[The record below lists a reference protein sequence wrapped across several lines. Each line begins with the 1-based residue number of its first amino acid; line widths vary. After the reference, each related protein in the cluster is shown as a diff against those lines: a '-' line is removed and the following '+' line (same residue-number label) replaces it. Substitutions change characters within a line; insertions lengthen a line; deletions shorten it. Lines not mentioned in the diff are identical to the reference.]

1 MSQGQVDTKKLKK
14 AAVKGAAQLASKIPV
29 VGGIVGG
36 AISQL
41 TNPKLPDDLIEDDKV
56 YNSLYTDLLYGKIR
70 NDKGSLGNFLK
81 DNAGLKNLGQNL
93 KNVAVSAAIG
103 GATKLVSAGL
113 DALVNKKKF
122 TLKKKPLP
130 SVKAPLGQ
138 LYPDN
143 FPSTFAFQSGI
154 TDNIAVNQTQFTHRP
169 GLLGG
174 TFGAGF
180 ELGKAG
186 EKMKIIKLSN
196 NPTQDGLTKGTSN
209 RLDDF
214 YTTTYK
220 GLENKLTGL
229 YKSINLWDAKD
240 TKSGTPNTYETIN
253 GIDYSPIVGSGMDT
267 FNMSIV
273 SQNYGTGD
281 NLIKNTWETKDT
293 TIKYGDKIIAR
304 QRFTNEKTFV
314 DASDKDGGVA
324 LYKNVNKSTTP
335 YYKGQE
341 KYVPYITK
349 KDDVL
354 KNNGYDII
362 NLAINGITLL
372 GTITGL
378 ADNTT
383 PSWTDVKPVGSGFKF
398 YLYDSWEREISFK
411 FQMYADNKEQ
421 LNLIWDKAE
430 SIKKLTLPVPKK
442 SLGVFGQI
450 ISLEIGNII
459 NSPFGFLTTCNLTV
473 SDDTSWEITEGGQ
486 KPMLFEMDITY
497 KVVSNTDSTSYTF
510 YS

>member
-1 MSQGQVDTKKLKK
+1 
-14 AAVKGAAQLASKIPV
+14 
-29 VGGIVGG
+29 
-36 AISQL
+36 
-41 TNPKLPDDLIEDDKV
+41 
-56 YNSLYTDLLYGKIR
+56 
-70 NDKGSLGNFLK
+70 
-81 DNAGLKNLGQNL
+81 
-93 KNVAVSAAIG
+93 
-103 GATKLVSAGL
+103 
-113 DALVNKKKF
+113 
-122 TLKKKPLP
+122 
-130 SVKAPLGQ
+130 
-138 LYPDN
+138 
-143 FPSTFAFQSGI
+143 
-154 TDNIAVNQTQFTHRP
+154 
-169 GLLGG
+169 
-174 TFGAGF
+174 
-180 ELGKAG
+180 
-186 EKMKIIKLSN
+186 
-196 NPTQDGLTKGTSN
+196 
-209 RLDDF
+209 
-214 YTTTYK
+214 
-220 GLENKLTGL
+220 
-229 YKSINLWDAKD
+229 
-240 TKSGTPNTYETIN
+240 
-253 GIDYSPIVGSGMDT
+253 MDT

-293 TIKYGDKIIAR
+293 TIKYGDNVIAR

-314 DASDKDGGVA
+314 DATDMDGGVA
-324 LYKNVNKSTTP
+324 FYKNVNKSSTP

-398 YLYDSWEREISFK
+398 
-411 FQMYADNKEQ
+411 QMYADNKEQ
-421 LNLIWDKAE
+421 LDLIWKKAE
-430 SIKKLTLPVPKK
+430 DIKKLTLPVPKK

-459 NSPFGFLTTCNLTV
+459 NSSFGFLTTCNLTV
-473 SDDTSWEITEGGQ
+473 SDDTSWEITTGGQ

-497 KVVSNTDSTSYTF
+497 KVVSNTDNTSYTF